1 MEILIRKSFHRFSSL
16 IIITVLVRNYLIGCL
31 YALSLF
37 FMPLNRS
44 FISFARIKAV
54 YVHARLPVYR
64 IMRSLW
70 TRRSTDETSRVGS
83 RSETRAR
90 LLCCFATKAYCSQA
104 TLRGRRI
111 VYSECY
117 KELIQYFYRTPIHD
131 TIATMCLCFITQAK
145 HLVTSLEQDTRR

>member
-37 FMPLNRS
+37 FMPLNIFHFFYTYKSCVRT
-44 FISFARIKAV
+44 
-54 YVHARLPVYR
+54 
-64 IMRSLW
+64 RSLASLSDHAI
-70 TRRSTDETSRVGS
+70 TLNSTLDGRRRTDETSRVGS

-111 VYSECY
+111 VYSQCY
-117 KELIQYFYRTPIHD
+117 KELIQYFYRTLLSMI
-131 TIATMCLCFITQAK
+131 Q
-145 HLVTSLEQDTRR
+145 SLPCAFVS